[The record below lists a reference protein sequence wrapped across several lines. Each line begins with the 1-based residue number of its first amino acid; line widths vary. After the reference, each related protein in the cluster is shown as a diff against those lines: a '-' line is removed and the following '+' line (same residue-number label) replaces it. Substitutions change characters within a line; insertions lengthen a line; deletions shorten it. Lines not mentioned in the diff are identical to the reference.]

1 MTKYYID
8 KELIYQSVL
17 EDIQHDI
24 EFCCVKDDLDYFLKC
39 WKDAIE
45 HVLERNEYEIEV
57 KQ

>member
-1 MTKYYID
+1 MTKYYIN

-24 EFCCVKDDLDYFLKC
+24 ENCCVKDDLDYFLKC

-45 HVLERNEYEIEV
+45 HALERNEYEIEV
-57 KQ
+57 K

>member
-24 EFCCVKDDLDYFLKC
+24 EHCCVKDDLDYFLKC

-45 HVLERNEYEIEV
+45 HALERNEYEIEV

>member
-1 MTKYYID
+1 MPKYYIN

-24 EFCCVKDDLDYFLKC
+24 EHCCVKEDIDYFLKC

-45 HVLERNEYEIEV
+45 HALYRNEYEIEV
-57 KQ
+57 KD